1 MGSSDAIKKIII
13 REQIMTAIP
22 GRTAAWHMVKDVTH
36 IADILLLKCGR
47 KQVQNIQKPHWW
59 AFAVTEQ
66 V

>member
-1 MGSSDAIKKIII
+1 
-13 REQIMTAIP
+13 MTAIP